1 MARTIGTGAAFLLC
15 LGAMWAGGAAAQT
28 TSATRTSSFAYDPAS
43 GLLTQEVVEPNTTA
57 LRLETDYVYDAF
69 GNKTTVTVSG
79 VDIATR
85 TSTAT
90 FDARGQFATTQ
101 TNALNQSESFQ
112 YDARFAQPTSHT
124 GPNGLTTTWTYD
136 SFGRKTS
143 EVRPDGTQTRWSYQ
157 FCSGVNGG
165 TASCVSGA
173 AYLIQATP
181 LAADGATQIGPI
193 GIVYF
198 DILDRE
204 VARDTQGFD
213 GSTIRV
219 SKQYDNLGRLL
230 KQSRPYF
237 VAGGTPQWTTY
248 TYDALGRV
256 ATTTYPDASTS
267 QAAYH
272 GLVTTTTNGLNQT
285 RTVTKDSDGQTVS
298 VIDAAGKVTSFAYD
312 PFGKMIQTTDAV
324 GNVVTATYDVRGRK
338 IASNDPDLGAWT
350 YAYDTASELVSQTDA
365 KQQTT
370 TFTYDI
376 LGRLTQRVE
385 PDMTS
390 VWVYDTAANGIG
402 KVASASITA
411 GPSAGYQRSF
421 AYDTLTRPIQATV
434 TAGGTAYTFAATYD
448 AASRLS
454 SVTYPSGLVL
464 NYTYTSLGYASQ
476 IVGPG
481 GIAHWTA
488 NARDAELRLTQQTAG
503 NGVVTTQSF
512 DAETGRLLDI
522 LAGTGN
528 IVQNFSYTYD
538 VLGNLLTRADANT
551 SLSETFT
558 YDNLNRVT
566 SATVS
571 QSVAPVKNFSYDA
584 IGNLLT
590 KSDVGNYTYP
600 LAGSALPHAVTS
612 ISGGTV
618 STSFTYDPN
627 GNQTSGLGRSI
638 SYTSYNKP
646 ASITQGS
653 STLFFSHDIDHQR
666 FKQVAPE
673 GITLYFD
680 AFGVHAELFAGSSNK
695 WYDYIGSGGSML
707 GVRVLNAD
715 ESVTT
720 RYFHTD
726 NLGSLAVITNE
737 TGAVVER
744 NSYDAW
750 GKRRFPNGADDPS
763 GSLTSQVTR
772 GFTGQEELTDVGLVH
787 LNGRVY
793 DPLVGRMMSADPF
806 VPDPMNGQA
815 WNRYSYVINNPLA
828 LTDTNGYC
836 FLGMCSWGKAISTFF
851 NRTIGAVFRAIPILG
866 NLLEI
871 AASALCIANPVCA
884 PFAAVVAGLT
894 TGFVAGVTSGSLSY
908 ALKAGL
914 IAGVTA
920 AAFYEVGQ
928 ITNQMQ
934 GAVTLA
940 DGTHTFEPFST
951 GHLANIAGH
960 ALVGCASAVA
970 SGAKCGPG
978 ALAGSITSAA
988 GPWING
994 RGFGFGLVS
1003 NTVLGGLAS
1012 VAGGGKF
1019 ANGAI
1024 TGAFGYLFNA
1034 CAANPKGCV
1043 ARADTALT
1051 GALATLQLA
1060 VTRVEMAVLATGD
1073 SDLIDRFDQW
1083 QLSISNSPS
1092 AVLRDWGIR
1101 QLINGGNAT
1110 SFASDIG
1117 SLNEAEKEFVVA
1129 HEFAHTLPIIDNIP
1143 RENPGSWNLVYGD
1156 PAIEKAADTFARNL
1170 LNLTDNPGR
1179 FATRPR

>member
-1 MARTIGTGAAFLLC
+1 MARTIRTGAAFLLC
-15 LGAMWAGGAAAQT
+15 LGTVWAGGAAAQT
-28 TSATRTSSFAYDPAS
+28 SGTRTSSFAYDAAS

-69 GNKTTVTVSG
+69 GNKTSIAVHG
-79 VDIATR
+79 VDITTR

-90 FDARGQFATTQ
+90 FDAKGQFATTNA
-101 TNALNQSESFQ
+101 NALNQSESFQ
-112 YDARFAQPTSHT
+112 YDARFAQATSHT
-124 GPNGLTTTWTYD
+124 GPNGLTTSWTYD

-143 EVRPDGTQTRWSYQ
+143 ELRPDGTQTKWSYQ

-173 AYLIQATP
+173 AYLVQATP
-181 LAADGATQIGPI
+181 LAADGTTQIGPI

-198 DILDRE
+198 DTLDRE

-219 SKQYDNLGRLL
+219 AKQYDSFGRVL

-237 VAGGTPQWTTY
+237 AASGTPQWTTY
-248 TYDALGRV
+248 AYDGLGRV
-256 ATTTYPDASTS
+256 VTTTLPDGSTS

-272 GLVTTTTNGLNQT
+272 GLVTTGTNGLNQT
-285 RTVTKDSDGQTVS
+285 RTVTKDSQGQTVS
-298 VIDAAGKVTSFAYD
+298 VIDAASKTTSYAYD
-312 PFGKMIQTTDAV
+312 PFGKLIKTTDAV
-324 GNVVTATYDVRGRK
+324 GNAVTATYDVRGRK

-365 KQQTT
+365 KTQTT
-370 TFTYDI
+370 TLTYDI

-390 VWVYDTAANGIG
+390 VWVYDTALHGVG

-411 GPSAGYQRSF
+411 GASAGYQRSF
-421 AYDTLTRPIQATV
+421 AYDTLTRPVQATI
-434 TAGGTAYTFAATYD
+434 TAGGTGYSFAATYD
-448 AASRLS
+448 AASRLN

-464 NYTYTSLGYASQ
+464 NYTYTSLGYAQQ

-481 GIAHWTA
+481 GLAYWTA

-512 DAETGRLLDI
+512 DAQTGRLMDI

-538 VLGNLLTRADANT
+538 VLGNVLTRADANE
-551 SLSETFT
+551 SLTETFT
-558 YDNLNRVT
+558 YENLNRVT

-571 QSVAPVKNFSYDA
+571 QSVAPVKNFAYDA
-584 IGNLLT
+584 IGNLLS
-590 KSDVGNYTYP
+590 KSDVGNYAYP
-600 LAGSALPHAVTS
+600 LAGSALPHAVMS
-612 ISGGTV
+612 ISGGAV

-653 STLFFSHDIDHQR
+653 STLFFSDDVDHQR

-673 GITLYFD
+673 GTTLYFS
-680 AFGVHAELFAGSSNK
+680 AFGVHTELFVSGTSR
-695 WYDYIGSGGSML
+695 WYDFIGSGGSML

-715 ESVTT
+715 SSVTT

-726 NLGSLAVITNE
+726 NLGSIAVITNE
-737 TGAVVER
+737 SGAVVER
-744 NSYDAW
+744 DSYDAW

-763 GSLTSQVTR
+763 GSLTSQTTR

-836 FLGMCSWGKAISTFF
+836 FLGMCTWGHAISTFF
-851 NRTIGAVFRAIPILG
+851 DRTFGALFRQVPILG
-866 NLLEI
+866 QLFEI
-871 AASALCIANPVCA
+871 AAVGLCMLAGGGPICPAVA
-884 PFAAVVAGLT
+884 FASTTFVV
-894 TGFVAGVTSGSLSY
+894 GVTSGNLGAAIQAGMI
-908 ALKAGL
+908 ALFQAVAFQFVG
-914 IAGVTA
+914 A
-920 AAFYEVGQ
+920 A
-928 ITNQMQ
+928 
-934 GAVTLA
+934 
-940 DGTHTFEPFST
+940 T
-951 GHLANIAGH
+951 GHTPDFGTGDYFANVAGH
-960 ALVGCASAVA
+960 ALVGCVAASA
-970 SGAKCGPG
+970 SGSKCGAG
-978 ALAGSITSAA
+978 ALAGAVTSGAA
-988 GPWING
+988 PFING
-994 RGFGFGLVS
+994 PNFALNVAS
-1003 NTVLGGLAS
+1003 NAVLGGLAS

-1034 CAANPKGCV
+1034 YPGKVHDQIVNDIYNFERLQGGEV
-1043 ARADTALT
+1043 AKEVTLAMIYDGVYYETRADLMFTDPRYPGQIFIVDVKSGSDPPWTTAQT
-1051 GALATLQLA
+1051 YIYPAI
-1060 VTRVEMAVLATGD
+1060 V
-1073 SDLIDRFDQW
+1073 
-1083 QLSISNSPS
+1083 
-1092 AVLRDWGIR
+1092 
-1101 QLINGGNAT
+1101 NGGN
-1110 SFASDIG
+1110 G
-1117 SLNEAEKEFVVA
+1117 VY
-1129 HEFAHTLPIIDNIP
+1129 
-1143 RENPGSWNLVYGD
+1143 VYGGYD
-1156 PAIEKAADTFARNL
+1156 GNHGITALGLSDGQLMPQTNVNIVYFPDEDTQ
-1170 LNLTDNPGR
+1170 
-1179 FATRPR
+1179 PRKIINMIPNYGSPYPIPFKPKTPTWP